1 MVVRLINRMN
11 LIWFGSSAVGAP
23 WYRRSVWRWPAAD
36 PREVVDLAGAGTLAD
51 GTVEHDLG
59 EQLRRWRGVVA
70 RRRLIALLRRHGALA
85 LALAALLEIAALL
98 GAFPQWVVVAVPLLA
113 LVASVGFFAA
123 RGPSPFELARLLDDK
138 LGLNDRLATALEIEA
153 HGGATTPLERRTVA
167 DAAGL
172 LQAGR
177 GDWRASPAPAG
188 REWWALALPL
198 ATLAAVIVIGAATTG
213 GSSSG
218 PTEALAPHG
227 AEKGGKA
234 TLGEYEKHASQRHRN
249 EAAPT
254 GKLHKLEAR
263 KGAASQIAAEEAS
276 KEGYRQIP
284 QSKVGKGG
292 KNGVNAGGKGGA
304 KNAPTGHIHKAATG
318 KAGGNGESQSKNGAS
333 EPGEKKESEHPTVG
347 FNVKGKKHGD
357 HGRPGNSEVSGGAS
371 KKAAPNGQGDETS
384 ASAGEK
390 PGTPTGTS
398 KAGGEQGSN
407 QQGHATP
414 ITGQASQAVKIQ
426 PGYAP
431 SRAAKA
437 GKERQKPGT
446 EQGAGGKAR
455 TATVTGG
462 TQVGDEFTYVPTA
475 GGAVPGP
482 SSGLQ
487 QNYTESLK
495 WVAKLPW

>member
-1 MVVRLINRMN
+1 
-11 LIWFGSSAVGAP
+11 
-23 WYRRSVWRWPAAD
+23 VWRWLAAD
-36 PREVVDLAGAGTLAD
+36 PRDVVDLAGAGAFGD
-51 GTVEHDLG
+51 GTGEYQLG
-59 EQLRRWRGVVA
+59 EELRRWRGIVA

-85 LALAALLEIAALL
+85 LGLAALLEIAALL
-98 GAFPQWVVVAVPLLA
+98 GAFPQWVVIAVPLVA
-113 LVASVGFFAA
+113 LVASVSFFAA

-153 HGGATTPLERRTVA
+153 HGGGAQSPLERRTVA

-177 GDWRASPAPAG
+177 GDWRASSAPAG
-188 REWWALALPL
+188 REWWALAVPL
-198 ATLAAVIVIGAATTG
+198 AALAVVIAIGAATG
-213 GSSSG
+213 GSSSSG
-218 PTEALAPHG
+218 PTEALGPRG
-227 AEKGGKA
+227 AGKGGAA
-234 TLGEYEKHASQRHRN
+234 TLGEYEKHASQKHRN
-249 EAAPT
+249 QAAPT

-284 QSKVGKGG
+284 QGK
-292 KNGVNAGGKGGA
+292 AGQAGKGGA
-304 KNAPTGHIHKAATG
+304 KGSGKGGGGKAPTGHLHKAANG
-318 KAGGNGESQSKNGAS
+318 KAGGTEGGQSKNGPP
-333 EPGEKKESEHPTVG
+333 EPGQKKEDEHPTVG
-347 FNVKGKKHGD
+347 FNVKGKKHGT

-371 KKAAPNGQGDETS
+371 KEARPNGQGDETS
-384 ASAGEK
+384 ASASEK
-390 PGTPTGTS
+390 PGTPAGTS
-398 KAGGEQGSN
+398 KAGGEEGNN

-414 ITGQASQAVKIQ
+414 ISGQASQAVKIQ

-437 GKERQKPGT
+437 GRERQKPGT

-482 SSGLQ
+482 SAGLQ

>member
-1 MVVRLINRMN
+1 M
-11 LIWFGSSAVGAP
+11 
-23 WYRRSVWRWPAAD
+23 WRWLAAD
-36 PREVVDLAGAGTLAD
+36 PRDVVDLAGAGTLAD
-51 GTVEHDLG
+51 GTGEQDLG
-59 EQLRRWRGVVA
+59 EELRRWSGVVA

-85 LALAALLEIAALL
+85 LGLAAPLEIAALL
-98 GAFPQWVVVAVPLLA
+98 GAFPQWVVVAVPLVA
-113 LVASVGFFAA
+113 LIASVTFFAA

-153 HGGATTPLERRTVA
+153 HGGGTTPLERRTVA

-177 GDWRASPAPAG
+177 GDWRASSAPAG

-198 ATLAAVIVIGAATTG
+198 ATLAVVIVIGAATGG

-218 PTEALAPHG
+218 PTEALGPRG
-227 AEKGGKA
+227 AGKGAGA
-234 TLGEYEKHASQRHRN
+234 TPNEYEKHASQRHHKG
-249 EAAPT
+249 AAPT
-254 GKLHKLEAR
+254 GKLHKIEAR

-284 QSKVGKGG
+284 QGKVGKAG
-292 KNGVNAGGKGGA
+292 KGNNAKASGKGGP
-304 KNAPTGHIHKAATG
+304 NNSPTGHIHKAATG
-318 KAGGNGESQSKNGAS
+318 KAGGNGESKSKNGAS

-347 FNVKGKKHGD
+347 FNVKGKKHGT
-357 HGRPGNSEVSGGAS
+357 HGRPGNSEVSGGAA
-371 KKAAPNGQGDETS
+371 KKSSPNGQGDETS
-384 ASAGEK
+384 ASASEK

-431 SRAAKA
+431 SRAAKG
-437 GKERQKPGT
+437 GKEHQKPGT
-446 EQGAGGKAR
+446 EQGGGGKAR

-482 SSGLQ
+482 SSGLE

>member
-1 MVVRLINRMN
+1 
-11 LIWFGSSAVGAP
+11 
-23 WYRRSVWRWPAAD
+23 VWRWLAAD
-36 PREVVDLAGAGTLAD
+36 PRDVVDLAGAGALAD
-51 GTVEHDLG
+51 ETGEYRLG
-59 EQLRRWRGVVA
+59 EELRRWRGVVA
-70 RRRLIALLRRHGALA
+70 RRRLIALLRRHGAIA
-85 LALAALLEIAALL
+85 LGLAALLEIAALL
-98 GAFPQWVVVAVPLLA
+98 GAFPQWVVVAVPLVG
-113 LVASVGFFAA
+113 LVASVSFFAA

-153 HGGATTPLERRTVA
+153 REGGARSPLERRTVA
-167 DAAGL
+167 DAAAL

-177 GDWRASPAPAG
+177 GDWRASGAPAG
-188 REWWALALPL
+188 RDWWALALPL
-198 ATLAAVIVIGAATTG
+198 AALAVVIAIGAATG
-213 GSSSG
+213 GSSSSG
-218 PTEALAPHG
+218 RTEALAPRG
-227 AEKGGKA
+227 ADGAGNAPNEKKRERA
-234 TLGEYEKHASQRHRN
+234 KKDKKQ
-249 EAAPT
+249 AAPT

-263 KGAASQIAAEEAS
+263 KGEESQIAAEEAS

-284 QSKVGKGG
+284 QGKAGKAGKGG
-292 KNGVNAGGKGGA
+292 NAKASGKGGA
-304 KNAPTGHIHKAATG
+304 KNAPTGNIHKAAAG
-318 KAGGNGESQSKNGAS
+318 KAGGNGESRSKNGPS
-333 EPGEKKESEHPTVG
+333 EPGQKKESEHPTVG
-347 FNVKGKKHGD
+347 FNVKGKKHGT

-384 ASAGEK
+384 ASASEK
-390 PGTPTGTS
+390 PGTPAGTS
-398 KAGGEQGSN
+398 KAGGEEGNN

-431 SRAAKA
+431 SRAAKG
-437 GKERQKPGT
+437 GKEHRKPGT

-482 SSGLQ
+482 SAGLQ

-495 WVAKLPW
+495 WVARLPW

>member
-1 MVVRLINRMN
+1 L
-11 LIWFGSSAVGAP
+11 G
-23 WYRRSVWRWPAAD
+23 
-36 PREVVDLAGAGTLAD
+36 D
-51 GTVEHDLG
+51 GTGEEHLG
-59 EQLRRWRGVVA
+59 EELRRWRGVIA
-70 RRRLIALLRRHGALA
+70 RRRLIALLRRHGAIA
-85 LALAALLEIAALL
+85 LGLAALLEIAALL
-98 GAFPQWVVVAVPLLA
+98 GAFPQWVVVAVPLAA
-113 LVASVGFFAA
+113 LVASASFFAA

-153 HGGATTPLERRTVA
+153 HEGGARSPLERRTVA
-167 DAAGL
+167 DAAAL

-177 GDWRASPAPAG
+177 EDWRPSTAPAG
-188 REWWALALPL
+188 RDWWALAVPL
-198 ATLAAVIVIGAATTG
+198 ATLAVVIAIGAATG
-213 GSSSG
+213 GSSSSG
-218 PTEALAPHG
+218 PTEALGPRAAAGAGNAPN
-227 AEKGGKA
+227 
-234 TLGEYEKHASQRHRN
+234 EYEKHASQRHRK

-284 QSKVGKGG
+284 QGKAGQAGKGG
-292 KNGVNAGGKGGA
+292 SKGSGKGGPN
-304 KNAPTGHIHKAATG
+304 KAPTGHIHKAANG
-318 KAGGNGESQSKNGAS
+318 KAGGNGESQDKNGPS
-333 EPGEKKESEHPTVG
+333 EPGQKKESEHPTVG
-347 FNVKGKKHGD
+347 FNVKGKKHGT

-371 KKAAPNGQGDETS
+371 KNAAPNGQGDETS
-384 ASAGEK
+384 AGAGEK
-390 PGTPTGTS
+390 PGTPAGTS
-398 KAGGEQGSN
+398 KAGGEEGNN

-431 SRAAKA
+431 SRAARG
-437 GKERQKPGT
+437 GKEHQKPGT

>member
-1 MVVRLINRMN
+1 
-11 LIWFGSSAVGAP
+11 
-23 WYRRSVWRWPAAD
+23 VWRWLAAD
-36 PREVVDLAGAGTLAD
+36 PRDVVDLAGAGALAD
-51 GTVEHDLG
+51 GTREYQLG
-59 EQLRRWRGVVA
+59 EELRRWRGIVA

-85 LALAALLEIAALL
+85 LGLAALLEIAALL
-98 GAFPQWVVVAVPLLA
+98 GAFPQWVVVAVPLVALA
-113 LVASVGFFAA
+113 ASVSFFAA

-153 HGGATTPLERRTVA
+153 HGGGAQSGLEQRTVA

-177 GDWRASPAPAG
+177 QDWRASSAPAG
-188 REWWALALPL
+188 RDWWALAVPL
-198 ATLAAVIVIGAATTG
+198 AALAAVIAIGVATG
-213 GSSSG
+213 GSSSSG
-218 PTEALAPHG
+218 PTEALGPRG
-227 AEKGGKA
+227 AKGDGGTA
-234 TLGEYEKHASQRHRN
+234 NEYVKHASQRHRKG
-249 EAAPT
+249 AAPT

-263 KGAASQIAAEEAS
+263 KGAASQVAAEEAS

-284 QSKVGKGG
+284 QGK
-292 KNGVNAGGKGGA
+292 AGQAGKGGA
-304 KNAPTGHIHKAATG
+304 KGSGKGGAGKAPTGHLHKAANG
-318 KAGGNGESQSKNGAS
+318 KAGGTEGGRSKNGAS
-333 EPGEKKESEHPTVG
+333 EPGEKKEDEHPTVG
-347 FNVKGKKHGD
+347 FNVKGKKHGT

-371 KKAAPNGQGDETS
+371 KKATPNGQGDETS
-384 ASAGEK
+384 ASASEK
-390 PGTPTGTS
+390 RGGTPAGTS
-398 KAGGEQGSN
+398 KAGGEEGN
-407 QQGHATP
+407 DQQGHATP

-431 SRAAKA
+431 SRAAKG
-437 GKERQKPGT
+437 GKEHQKAGT